1 MNDNDMVKVT
11 INGEEKLYKKGIPFQ
26 VIADE
31 HQNRYKYKIVLAVV
45 NGKLEELFKYLRS
58 DCELSFITIA
68 DKAGNDTY
76 RRSLICLFLKALYD
90 VEEKE
95 NIGDAVVRFSISNG
109 YYCEFDKI
117 KDVSLELVNKIKARM
132 FELVKED
139 AIFTKKSMRLIDA
152 VSKFARNNQTD
163 KSLLFKCRRVSRVNL
178 YDLEGYEDYF
188 YGYMVPSTGYL
199 KYFDLIKYEEGV
211 VLLYP
216 KMSNPEVIEKFE
228 PSVNLFNIQK
238 KNIDIC
244 KEMVITNVGELN
256 KNICDGSIKDLIL
269 VCEALQEK
277 QIADIAA
284 DIVKTGDRKFV
295 MIAGPSSSG
304 KTTFSNRLSIQLLAQ
319 GMRPHPIALDNY
331 YLNREDSPRDEDGNF
346 NFECLE
352 AIDIEQFNK
361 DMSALLKG
369 EEVELPVFNFK
380 TGLREYRGDYLKL
393 GEDDILVIEGIHGLN
408 DKLSYSLPKES
419 KYKVYISALTQMNV
433 DNHNRISVNTVRLI
447 RRIVRD
453 ARTRGFKAKET
464 IAMWNSVRNGEEKY
478 IFPFQDEANAMFN
491 SALIYELAVLKQYVE
506 PQLFAISKDE
516 PEYIEA
522 NKILKLLDYILPVPS
537 EDITNNSILR
547 EFIGGS
553 CFNV

>member
-1 MNDNDMVKVT
+1 MEQKKITVSVKGVQET
-11 INGEEKLYKKGIPFQ
+11 YDAGIRFLDIAKRHQQEEDC
-26 VIADE
+26 A
-31 HQNRYKYKIVLAVV
+31 IVLARENGRLRELHKKPVDGGNIEFLTVKTKAGHSTYTRSLVMLMLKAIYHVAGDNSNIDRVGVHFVV
-45 NGKLEELFKYLRS
+45 SDGFYCTMKGKIELTQEFLDEVKSYMEELVRKGAPIEKTSENTFEVRKKFEQYGMHDKDELFKY
-58 DCELSFITIA
+58 
-68 DKAGNDTY
+68 
-76 RRSLICLFLKALYD
+76 RRA
-90 VEEKE
+90 
-95 NIGDAVVRFSISNG
+95 
-109 YYCEFDKI
+109 
-117 KDVSLELVNKIKARM
+117 
-132 FELVKED
+132 
-139 AIFTKKSMRLIDA
+139 
-152 VSKFARNNQTD
+152 SK
-163 KSLLFKCRRVSRVNL
+163 VNL
-178 YDLEGYEDYF
+178 YHLENFEDYF
-188 YGYMVPSTGYL
+188 YGYMLPDTSYL
-199 KYFDLIKYEEGV
+199 KYFDLKLFQDGF
-211 VLLYP
+211 VLLFP
-216 KMSNPEVIEKFE
+216 TQEQPDRLPQFKPEMKIFQVQKDSMQWGAKQGIPTVGALNSYIVKNKVEDLVMIQEAYHEKK
-228 PSVNLFNIQK
+228 IA
-238 KNIDIC
+238 
-244 KEMVITNVGELN
+244 EMAA
-256 KNICDGSIKDLIL
+256 K
-269 VCEALQEK
+269 
-277 QIADIAA
+277 IAA
-284 DIVKTGDRKFV
+284 SPEKKIIL
-295 MIAGPSSSG
+295 IAGPSSSG
-304 KTTFSNRLSIQLLAQ
+304 KTTFSHRLATQLSVYGLK
-319 GMRPHPIALDNY
+319 PHPIAADDY
-331 YLNREDSPRDEDGNF
+331 FVERENTPLDEDGKPD
-346 NFECLE
+346 FERLE
-352 AIDIEQFNK
+352 AIDIEQLNQ
-361 DMSALLKG
+361 DMLELLDGKT
-369 EEVELPVFNFK
+369 VELPVFNFK

>member
-1 MNDNDMVKVT
+1 
-11 INGEEKLYKKGIPFQ
+11 
-26 VIADE
+26 
-31 HQNRYKYKIVLAVV
+31 
-45 NGKLEELFKYLRS
+45 
-58 DCELSFITIA
+58 
-68 DKAGNDTY
+68 
-76 RRSLICLFLKALYD
+76 
-90 VEEKE
+90 
-95 NIGDAVVRFSISNG
+95 
-109 YYCEFDKI
+109 
-117 KDVSLELVNKIKARM
+117 
-132 FELVKED
+132 
-139 AIFTKKSMRLIDA
+139 
-152 VSKFARNNQTD
+152 
-163 KSLLFKCRRVSRVNL
+163 
-178 YDLEGYEDYF
+178 
-188 YGYMVPSTGYL
+188 MVPSTGYL

-244 KEMVITNVGELN
+244 KEMGITNVGELN

>member
-1 MNDNDMVKVT
+1 M
-11 INGEEKLYKKGIPFQ
+11 
-26 VIADE
+26 
-31 HQNRYKYKIVLAVV
+31 
-45 NGKLEELFKYLRS
+45 
-58 DCELSFITIA
+58 
-68 DKAGNDTY
+68 
-76 RRSLICLFLKALYD
+76 
-90 VEEKE
+90 
-95 NIGDAVVRFSISNG
+95 
-109 YYCEFDKI
+109 
-117 KDVSLELVNKIKARM
+117 
-132 FELVKED
+132 
-139 AIFTKKSMRLIDA
+139 
-152 VSKFARNNQTD
+152 
-163 KSLLFKCRRVSRVNL
+163 
-178 YDLEGYEDYF
+178 
-188 YGYMVPSTGYL
+188 
-199 KYFDLIKYEEGV
+199 
-211 VLLYP
+211 
-216 KMSNPEVIEKFE
+216 
-228 PSVNLFNIQK
+228 
-238 KNIDIC
+238 
-244 KEMVITNVGELN
+244 
-256 KNICDGSIKDLIL
+256 
-269 VCEALQEK
+269 
-277 QIADIAA
+277 
-284 DIVKTGDRKFV
+284 
-295 MIAGPSSSG
+295 
-304 KTTFSNRLSIQLLAQ
+304 
-319 GMRPHPIALDNY
+319 
-331 YLNREDSPRDEDGNF
+331 
-346 NFECLE
+346 
-352 AIDIEQFNK
+352 
-361 DMSALLKG
+361 LKG

-453 ARTRGFKAKET
+453 ARTRGFKEKET